1 MAYFRWRRALE
12 FASLDYPWVGEL
24 FLRRRFAA
32 PKVIPA
38 SGWDDQYRDGV
49 YDRLLRNDQK
59 HHLRLLGSLIGDGR
73 TGLSV
78 LEIGCGEGAFVEVL
92 LGHKVQSY
100 VGVDF
105 SPVVIEKARARFARE
120 IAEGWVRFEV
130 GDGRSY
136 SAPERFDAV
145 VFPEC
150 IEYLGDVQV
159 LLRHYET
166 MLKPGGVI
174 GVTQWLGIRPLR
186 LWRKLKRFRTVLN
199 EAVVSAAWGG
209 AWVVTTL
216 APDAAAKPG

>member
-1 MAYFRWRRALE
+1 MPYFRLRRALE
-12 FASLDYPWVGEL
+12 LAAMDHPWVGEV
-24 FLRRRFAA
+24 FLRRRFARSQLM
-32 PKVIPA
+32 PA
-38 SGWDDQYRDGV
+38 SGWDDQYQAGV

-73 TGLSV
+73 AGLLV
-78 LEIGCGEGAFVEVL
+78 LEIGCGEGAFVDVL
-92 LGHKVQSY
+92 RGQKVNSY

-105 SPVVIEKARARFARE
+105 SPVVIEKARARFSRE

-130 GDGRSY
+130 GDGRNFST
-136 SAPERFDAV
+136 PERFDAV

-150 IEYLGDVQV
+150 IEYLGDVQI
-159 LLRHYET
+159 LLSHYET

-186 LWRKLKRFRTVLN
+186 LWRRLKQFRTVLN

-216 APDAAAKPG
+216 APEAKAG

>member
-12 FASLDYPWVGEL
+12 FASLDHPMIGEL
-24 FLRRRFAA
+24 FLRRRFSE
-32 PKVIPA
+32 PKLIPP
-38 SGWDDQYRDGV
+38 SGWDEQYQQGV
-49 YDRLLRNDQK
+49 YDRLLRDDQK

-73 TGLSV
+73 ADLSV

-92 LGHKVQSY
+92 RGQKVRAY

-105 SPVVIEKARARFARE
+105 SPVVIEKARARFSRE

-130 GDGRSY
+130 GDGRAY
-136 SAPERFDAV
+136 SEPARFDAI

-150 IEYLGDVQV
+150 IEYLGDVEA
-159 LLRHYET
+159 LLNHYEP
-166 MLKPGGVI
+166 MLTPGGVI

-186 LWRKLKRFRTVLN
+186 LWRKLRRIRTVLN

-216 APDAAAKPG
+216 APKAKAN